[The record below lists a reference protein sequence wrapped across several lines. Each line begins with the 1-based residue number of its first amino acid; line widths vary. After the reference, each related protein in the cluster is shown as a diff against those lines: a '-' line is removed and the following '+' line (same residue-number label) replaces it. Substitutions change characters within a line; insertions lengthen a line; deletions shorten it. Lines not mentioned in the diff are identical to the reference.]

1 MINYDEKR
9 DFQRMP
15 VECKV
20 DFTIEGQSGV
30 FHGDGKDL
38 SATGV
43 TFVTSK
49 ELQPGST
56 ININV
61 HPVIKTVRPLSAKA
75 EVIRC
80 SKAGDDFVVGV
91 KMQDVK

>member
-15 VECKV
+15 VDCKV
-20 DFTIEGQSGV
+20 DFSIEGQKEV

-43 TFVTSK
+43 TFISEN
-49 ELQPGST
+49 ELQPGT
-56 ININV
+56 IININV
-61 HPVIKTVRPLSAKA
+61 HPFIKTVRPLSAKA

-80 SKAGDDFVVGV
+80 TKNDDGFMIGV
-91 KMQDVK
+91 KMEDVK

>member
-20 DFTIEGQSGV
+20 DFSIEGQREV

-43 TFVTSK
+43 TFITEK
-49 ELQPGST
+49 ELQAGT
-56 ININV
+56 YININV
-61 HPVIKTVRPLSAKA
+61 HPFIKTVRPLSARA

-80 SKAGDDFVVGV
+80 TKNGDDFVIGV
-91 KMQDVK
+91 KMEDVK

>member
-15 VECKV
+15 VDCKV
-20 DFTIEGQSGV
+20 DFTLDGQREV
-30 FHGDGKDL
+30 FHGEGKDL

-43 TFVTSK
+43 TFVTDK
-49 ELQPGST
+49 ELQPGSY

-61 HPVIKTVRPLSAKA
+61 HPFIKTVRPLSARA

-80 SKAGDDFVVGV
+80 SKDDGVFIVGV
-91 KMQDVK
+91 KMEDVK